1 MVTQKRKLLTYQDLL
16 IIFLKAGM
24 TFGGGVS
31 ILSELEDEL
40 VTHHKVVS
48 KEDFLATY
56 ALGRIVPSGT
66 MTALAV
72 AYGYQFG
79 SWLGTVI
86 ALVGL
91 ILPAF
96 VITISL
102 TVAYVYI
109 KNASLLDLLPVTLLP
124 AALALIVVAAFKLG
138 KNVFRSSLDAILIVA
153 AFVGT
158 FVFNL
163 NPTLLMVVGG
173 ILGTF
178 LFGRSIKK
186 HLI

>member
-1 MVTQKRKLLTYQDLL
+1 MVTKNRKSLTYQDLL
-16 IIFLKAGM
+16 IIFFKAGM

-40 VTHHKVVS
+40 VRHHKVVT

-66 MTALAV
+66 MIALAV

-86 ALVGL
+86 ALIGL

-102 TVAYVYI
+102 TVAYVHI
-109 KNASLLDLLPVTLLP
+109 KNTSLLDLLPVTLLP
-124 AALALIVVAAFKLG
+124 AAVALIVVAAFKVS
-138 KNVFRSSLDAILIVA
+138 KNVLRSSLDLILVIG
-153 AFVGT
+153 AFVVT

-173 ILGTF
+173 ILGIF
-178 LFGRSIKK
+178 LFGRSPKK
-186 HLI
+186 RVI